1 MSESEI
7 NWAARPKGAT
17 HFWPKKTLPWHRLG
31 EVLEVYNLEG
41 EWSPYISQGSA
52 LPRFMEEAIPVPKE
66 VDAWVEG
73 ERRMGQIGPNGNEG
87 EHYEATRA
95 AVKGYDS
102 LYDVLRAAYDQ
113 ASIGKGEERHANGKA
128 FEDQPMQKLID
139 LYGVGF
145 AHGQAAKKLQEAQGM
160 LARGEIDR
168 AIHEMLGAIVY
179 SAGAII
185 HVKNQK
191 EKANA

>member
-1 MSESEI
+1 MSVTESQC
-7 NWAARPKGAT
+7 A
-17 HFWPKKTLPWHRLG
+17 LCG
-31 EVLEVYNLEG
+31 EYTGKHKEPCRCAWDEG
-41 EWSPYISQGSA
+41 EK
-52 LPRFMEEAIPVPKE
+52 RMEEIGRNSNDGLHY
-66 VDAWVEG
+66 DA
-73 ERRMGQIGPNGNEG
+73 
-87 EHYEATRA
+87 TA
-95 AVKGYDS
+95 AQAVRGYDS
-102 LYDVLRAAYDQ
+102 LYRVLRAAYDQ

-179 SAGAII
+179 SAGAI
-185 HVKNQK
+185 VYVQNWK

>member
-1 MSESEI
+1 MSNTETRCA
-7 NWAARPKGAT
+7 WD
-17 HFWPKKTLPWHRLG
+17 
-31 EVLEVYNLEG
+31 EG
-41 EWSPYISQGSA
+41 EK
-52 LPRFMEEAIPVPKE
+52 RMEEIGRNSNDGLHYAAIG
-66 VDAWVEG
+66 A
-73 ERRMGQIGPNGNEG
+73 Q
-87 EHYEATRA
+87 

-102 LYDVLRAAYDQ
+102 LHRVLLAAYDQ
-113 ASIGKGEERHANGKA
+113 ASTGKGRERHANDLA
-128 FEDQPMQKLID
+128 FDDQPMQKLID

-145 AHGQAAKKLQEAQGM
+145 AHGQAAKKMQEAQGM

-185 HVKNQK
+185 HVQNQK